1 LSTLQTD
8 WFLLVLE
15 QGAERRS
22 APVDVFLWDLKRD
35 QKLLAT
41 RVQARGALMPMRV
54 RSSGAPA
61 APRVTA
67 DDLDGSGATDCSIAS
82 QIKELAGTPS
92 ATVQHV
98 PDLAP
103 PAPPTQ
109 ESEAGKPATAAEPA
123 EPAEP
128 APSPDDAP

>member
-1 LSTLQTD
+1 
-8 WFLLVLE
+8 
-15 QGAERRS
+15 
-22 APVDVFLWDLKRD
+22 
-35 QKLLAT
+35 
-41 RVQARGALMPMRV
+41 
-54 RSSGAPA
+54 
-61 APRVTA
+61 VTA